1 MDHSLVWLNENMSHA
16 VQGHPRWMG
25 HGGEFWHRGEG
36 IGKPLPYSCLEN
48 PMDSMEEPKFS
59 IYSLWH
65 HLWRILEWSV
75 MVFKGSHSVK
85 KDTWILNVRKKK
97 RKKNIRLMGKTAQS
111 IWQNVPSEYVIHEN
125 LLLPV
130 ILGPSV
136 CMMYADACEIS
147 DLMAASFNPPKYI
160 MI

>member
-36 IGKPLPYSCLEN
+36 NGKPLPYSCLEN
-48 PMDSMEEPKFS
+48 PTDSMEEPKFS

-97 RKKNIRLMGKTAQS
+97 RKKNHNTHGKNCSVYLTKCSIRICDTWKPLAPCYIGS
-111 IWQNVPSEYVIHEN
+111 FGVYD
-125 LLLPV
+125 
-130 ILGPSV
+130 V
-136 CMMYADACEIS
+136 CRCMWGFWPYGR
-147 DLMAASFNPPKYI
+147 FF
-160 MI
+160 